1 MQEGVEQTAHDESEE
16 VEDVDEVKQEA
27 SYGEE
32 DGIGHEEHEAREVLP
47 RGMSRHG
54 GGGEEPGRGLLNW
67 CGFSR
72 RKERRG
78 HEGLMVVL
86 CGY

>member
-1 MQEGVEQTAHDESEE
+1 VKEGVEQTAHDESEE
-16 VEDVDEVKQEA
+16 VEGVDELKQNA

-32 DGIGHEEHEAREVLP
+32 DGIGNEEHKARKVL
-47 RGMSRHG
+47 RGRRSRHG
-54 GGGEEPGRGLLNW
+54 GGGEKPGRGLLNW

-78 HEGLMVVL
+78 HEGRQVVL
-86 CGY
+86 